1 MHLLWTDGKEAK
13 AHTLRV
19 FAFEGCYI
27 LYLYGG
33 FYQ

>member
-27 LYLYGG
+27 LYGG
-33 FYQ
+33 FYK